1 MALRTIE
8 AALAAVVL
16 MACGSGSPEPCR
28 TPAPFTC
35 ATPLLSVCSLTD
47 AGLIACEQRSDE
59 ECGLEAGTS
68 VQVWS
73 SIQAADAIRGVGPVK
88 GP

>member
-1 MALRTIE
+1 MGIRLA
-8 AALAAVVL
+8 AALLSAAAIA
-16 MACGSGSPEPCR
+16 ACGGPEGRCRAPEPS
-28 TPAPFTC
+28 TC
-35 ATPLLSVCSLTD
+35 ATPLLAVCSLTD

-68 VQVWS
+68 AQVWS